1 MKRMEM
7 EIGAFNR
14 KSEGNCILVGLQMD
28 AIGRELLNWAITK
41 LAEQGDRIVAVHIC
55 RKSDLSKTSTL
66 SLIKVLEDYL
76 TVFESLCGMKQVIL
90 VGRVTPGSSIQKV
103 LVKEAK
109 LCAAMA
115 VVVGANKNYS
125 FGGAASLAKEPIET
139 PPGKEPKPVLRS
151 VLHPSV
157 GMNPKVII
165 PNSNLN
171 EEVAREK
178 TRLALA
184 QKGIV
189 EFRNT
194 GRGRSPEVISVQ
206 WVMSL
211 PNRSSPSI
219 EPQKELAKELK
230 YILETNSSSSKWFR
244 YEDLRT
250 ATNQFSSENLI
261 GKGGSSQVY
270 KGFLSSGQ
278 QVAIKLSTLS
288 TEAARDFLLEDNHLI
303 SVYDYLSRGS
313 LEENLHGKG
322 PNPTVSWDLRFKIA
336 LGIAEALT
344 YLHTGCSK
352 PVIHRDVKSSNIL
365 LTNDFEP
372 QLSDFG
378 LAIWAPNNSSSL
390 THSDVVGTFGYL
402 APEYFMYG
410 KVSDKID
417 VYAFGVVLL
426 ELLTGRKPIADESPK
441 GQESLVMWAS
451 PILNQGDVTVL
462 LDPALGGNYNELQ
475 VRRMVSAASLCI
487 TRSARLRPQ
496 TNQILSFLKGGSIR
510 ELNKPNETD
519 GLDDETY
526 PASSVSSHLGL
537 ALQDVDDDESIP
549 SFEDGNF
556 SSFEEYLRGRW
567 SRSSSFD

>member
-1 MKRMEM
+1 
-7 EIGAFNR
+7 
-14 KSEGNCILVGLQMD
+14 
-28 AIGRELLNWAITK
+28 
-41 LAEQGDRIVAVHIC
+41 
-55 RKSDLSKTSTL
+55 
-66 SLIKVLEDYL
+66 
-76 TVFESLCGMKQVIL
+76 
-90 VGRVTPGSSIQKV
+90 
-103 LVKEAK
+103 
-109 LCAAMA
+109 
-115 VVVGANKNYS
+115 
-125 FGGAASLAKEPIET
+125 
-139 PPGKEPKPVLRS
+139 
-151 VLHPSV
+151 
-157 GMNPKVII
+157 MN
-165 PNSNLN
+165 
-171 EEVAREK
+171 
-178 TRLALA
+178 
-184 QKGIV
+184 
-189 EFRNT
+189 
-194 GRGRSPEVISVQ
+194 
-206 WVMSL
+206 L

-230 YILETNSSSSKWFR
+230 NILETNSSSSKWFR

-288 TEAARDFLLEDNHLI
+288 TEAARDFLLEVDIMSKLKHVRIVPLIGICVEDNHLI

-344 YLHTGCSK
+344 YLHAGCSK

-378 LAIWAPNNSSSL
+378 LAVWAPNNSSSL

-441 GQESLVMWAS
+441 GQESLVLWS
-451 PILNQGDVTVL
+451 TNHSH
-462 LDPALGGNYNELQ
+462 ELQ
-475 VRRMVSAASLCI
+475 MCTRAGIADTKPRGCYCFIGSGARGKLQRTPSTKNGLGCISLHYKVSPSPTPNEPNIEL
-487 TRSARLRPQ
+487 
-496 TNQILSFLKGGSIR
+496 LKGGSIR